1 MTENQE
7 AVKAEETVQEEKAVA
22 ATQEAAAET
31 DEEIKPDAEKKEEA
45 VNPNLRTLEVTID
58 GKEFQ
63 DGVTKELRRLSKKA
77 KMPGFRPGHVPFA
90 MVEAMYGQQASAEV
104 INTLLEREANK
115 AMRDGQYRVV
125 AESPSRSLRPKAART
140 FVSK

>member
-22 ATQEAAAET
+22 ATQEAAAEQ
-31 DEEIKPDAEKKEEA
+31 KEEA

-104 INTLLEREANK
+104 INKLTRQCAKANI
-115 AMRDGQYRVV
+115 VWLV
-125 AESPSRSLRPKAART
+125 SSTPSRSPRPKAAPICAL
-140 FVSK
+140 K

>member
-22 ATQEAAAET
+22 ATQEAAAEQ
-31 DEEIKPDAEKKEEA
+31 KEEA

-104 INTLLEREANK
+104 INKLLEREANK
-115 AMRDGQYRVV
+115 ARQ
-125 AESPSRSLRPKAART
+125 AARPGRRQLR
-140 FVSK
+140 SSL

>member
-22 ATQEAAAET
+22 ATQEAAAEQ
-31 DEEIKPDAEKKEEA
+31 KEEA

-104 INTLLEREANK
+104 I
-115 AMRDGQYRVV
+115 
-125 AESPSRSLRPKAART
+125 
-140 FVSK
+140 